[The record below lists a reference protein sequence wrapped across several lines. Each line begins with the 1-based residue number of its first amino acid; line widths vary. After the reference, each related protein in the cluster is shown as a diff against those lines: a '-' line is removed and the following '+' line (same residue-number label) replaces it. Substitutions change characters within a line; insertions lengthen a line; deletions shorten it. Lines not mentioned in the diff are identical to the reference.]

1 MLRPFKNIEEF
12 KEKTGLGIGYTVSVR
27 LNQDVFPP
35 EFYLHECV
43 ITGFN
48 YGDKTI
54 CIGGR
59 TYSLEILNK
68 YEYLKDGKW
77 LPFGI
82 EEMDIFK
89 FKIGK
94 YYLGSKGTYIK
105 ILNRYTDK
113 NNREHVEIQDFDTR
127 NCPTGWTG
135 QFCLTVTPLDPNDR
149 ERCIEVVCGHVT
161 PNRDDEVWRAENE
174 CEKIKVLPT
183 IRRPAK
189 FKVGKKYYYFD
200 DSYDEWET
208 TITARY
214 KDPLDGRIKVVF
226 DGKVCVVNTE
236 DDTEWLD
243 EPFMDNVV
251 KATDEVKE

>member
-189 FKVGKKYYYFD
+189 FKVGKKYYYIDGGCKKTVF
-200 DSYDEWET
+200 
-208 TITARY
+208 INAKY
-214 KDPLDGRIKVVF
+214 KDPEDNQLTAVV
-226 DGKVCVVNTE
+226 DDCVVRAVFADQNGNE
-236 DDTEWLD
+236 V
-243 EPFMDNVV
+243 FKYCGDNVR
-251 KATDEVKE
+251 AENEVKE